1 MTILF
6 SLYTSPI
13 NEVIQKEAVLYHL
26 FADDITLFTGA
37 SCLSLTK
44 IFECNTK
51 LNLWFLNNHF
61 MLDSNKSDVMF
72 VGSPILLAKS
82 NLPTKVAF
90 DGNSFSLLFELKILN
105 VTFDSS
111 FNFTHLTQASSF
123 HLHAIKQVPFNTA
136 VTWTIS
142 LVLSRLDY
150 CKSFLF

>member
-1 MTILF
+1 M
-6 SLYTSPI
+6 
-13 NEVIQKEAVLYHL
+13 
-26 FADDITLFTGA
+26 
-37 SCLSLTK
+37 
-44 IFECNTK
+44 
-51 LNLWFLNNHF
+51 NNHF

-150 CKSFLF
+150 CKSFLFWLLSCLIFELQSFQNRTAKTVLQAGSSSRACLDRLH